1 MSRNSVTYQKSKAF
15 ASRIVKMS
23 LYLKDKKQEYV
34 LSKQVLRSGTSIGA
48 NLAESVWASSK
59 ADFLSK
65 VTIALKEAQETMYW
79 LELLSDNGF
88 LKSGDYESISTDC
101 DELIS
106 LLVSS
111 RKTLMKYVS
120 KELK

>member
-1 MSRNSVTYQKSKAF
+1 MSKGSVTYKKSKKF
-15 ASRIVKMS
+15 ASRVVKMYI
-23 LYLKDKKQEYV
+23 YLKDKKQEYV

-65 VTIALKEAQETMYW
+65 VTIALKEAEETMYW
-79 LELLSDNGF
+79 LELLQDNGF
-88 LKSGDYESISTDC
+88 LSADDYESISADC
-101 DELIS
+101 DQLIA

-111 RKTLMKYVS
+111 RKTL
-120 KELK
+120 LKNV